1 MRCRKKPV
9 SCREASNYQ
18 KINHLRDLLFKKEVR
33 RLSPA
38 RLSYMYLII
47 QPRKSKS
54 SDMMLVYLIYLDIY
68 ISNFFFDMSL
78 VFATN
83 FIFDSQVDVYN

>member
-9 SCREASNYQ
+9 SCREASNHQ
-18 KINHLRDLLFKKEVR
+18 KINHLRDVMFKKEVR

-38 RLSYMYLII
+38 RLSYMCFII

-54 SDMMLVYLIYLDIY
+54 SVMMLV
-68 ISNFFFDMSL
+68 
-78 VFATN
+78 
-83 FIFDSQVDVYN
+83 